1 MTYTKIIML
10 KDKILNKEP
19 GILIYGITPPK
30 KGTEQQKVKE
40 ISQKQIERI
49 KDTNI
54 DGLILYDIQD
64 EEDRITE
71 ERPFPFLETID
82 PEIYSHQYLKELKIP
97 KIIYRCV
104 GKYEQTE
111 FSNWIQSDW
120 DNDRFSVFVGASA
133 KTQKVKLNLKDAY
146 NMSRK
151 SNGKLNFGG
160 VIIPERH
167 TKYNDEHLRI
177 INKIENGCKFF
188 VSQAVYNVE
197 PAKNFLSDYY
207 YYCRKNKIEM
217 VPIIINLTPCG
228 SSKTLDFMKWLGI
241 NIPKWLEN
249 DLMNSNDILEKS
261 LDLCKNTFEEL
272 LDFGLE
278 KGIPI
283 GCSVESVSNRKIEI
297 EASIQLTK
305 EIKVI
310 MDRKIKENGCVKQNE
325 KS

>member
-1 MTYTKIIML
+1 ML

-30 KGTEQQKVKE
+30 KGTEQEKVKE
-40 ISQKQIERI
+40 ISQKQMERI
-49 KDTNI
+49 KDTDI

-82 PEIYSHQYLKELKIP
+82 PQIYSEKYLEDLEIP
-97 KIIYRCV
+97 KIIYRCI
-104 GKYEQTE
+104 GKYGETE
-111 FSNWIQSDW
+111 LSNWLKSDL
-120 DNDRFSVFVGASA
+120 DKDRFSVFVGASA

-146 NMSRK
+146 SLSRK
-151 SNGKLNFGG
+151 LNSKLNFGG

-167 TKYNDEHLRI
+167 TKYDDEHLRI
-177 INKIENGCKFF
+177 ISKIQNGCKFF
-188 VSQAVYNVE
+188 VSQAVYDVE

-207 YYCRKNKIEM
+207 YYCRNNNIEM

-228 SSKTLDFMKWLGI
+228 SIKTLEFMKWLGI

-249 DLMNSNDILEKS
+249 DLMNSNDILQKS
-261 LDLCKNTFEEL
+261 LDLSINTFEQL

-283 GCSVESVSNRKIEI
+283 GCSIESVSNRKIEI

-305 EIKVI
+305 DIKAI
-310 MDRKIKENGCVKQNE
+310 IDRKIE
-325 KS
+325 

>member
-1 MTYTKIIML
+1 ML

-30 KGTEQQKVKE
+30 KGTEQEKVKE
-40 ISQKQIERI
+40 ISQKQMERI
-49 KDTNI
+49 KDTDI

-82 PEIYSHQYLKELKIP
+82 PQIYSEKYLEDLEIP
-97 KIIYRCV
+97 KIIYRCI
-104 GKYEQTE
+104 GKYGETE
-111 FSNWIQSDW
+111 LSNWLQSDF
-120 DNDRFSVFVGASA
+120 DKDRFSVFVGASA

-146 NMSRK
+146 SLSRK
-151 SNGKLNFGG
+151 LNSKLNFGG

-167 TKYNDEHLRI
+167 TKYDDEHLRI
-177 INKIENGCKFF
+177 ISKIQNGCKFF
-188 VSQAVYNVE
+188 VSQAVYDVE

-207 YYCRKNKIEM
+207 YYCRNNNIEM

-228 SSKTLDFMKWLGI
+228 SIKTLEFMKWLGI

-249 DLMNSNDILEKS
+249 DLMNSNDILQKS
-261 LDLCKNTFEEL
+261 LDLSINIFEQL

-283 GCSVESVSNRKIEI
+283 GCSIESVSNRKIEI

-305 EIKVI
+305 DIKAI
-310 MDRKIKENGCVKQNE
+310 MNSKIK
-325 KS
+325 

>member
-1 MTYTKIIML
+1 ML

-30 KGTEQQKVKE
+30 KGTEQEKVKE
-40 ISQKQIERI
+40 ISQKQMERI
-49 KDTNI
+49 KDTDI

-82 PEIYSHQYLKELKIP
+82 PQIYSEKYLEDLEIP

-104 GKYEQTE
+104 GKYGETE
-111 FSNWIQSDW
+111 LSNWLQSDL
-120 DNDRFSVFVGASA
+120 DKDRFSVFVGASA
-133 KTQKVKLNLKDAY
+133 KTQKVRLNLKDAY
-146 NMSRK
+146 SLSRK
-151 SNGKLNFGG
+151 LNSKLNFGG

-167 TKYNDEHLRI
+167 TKYDDEHLRI
-177 INKIENGCKFF
+177 ISKIQNGCKFF
-188 VSQAVYNVE
+188 VSQAVYDVE

-207 YYCRKNKIEM
+207 YYCRNNNIEM

-228 SSKTLDFMKWLGI
+228 SIKTLEFMKWLGI

-249 DLMNSNDILEKS
+249 DLMNSNDILQKS
-261 LDLCKNTFEEL
+261 LDLSINTFEQL

-283 GCSVESVSNRKIEI
+283 GCSIESVSNRKIEI

-305 EIKVI
+305 DIKAI
-310 MDRKIKENGCVKQNE
+310 MNRKIK
-325 KS
+325 